1 MNDEVNE
8 LLLEELKA
16 RKEKRERCER
26 KEREDAGCS
35 CGCLGCFGV
44 LFLMSLLAGKV
55 SAAGWETVAEW
66 IEKVNIYVAIL
77 AGLLLYILGRSG
89 KLGGR

>member
-16 RKEKRERCER
+16 RKEKRERRER

-44 LFLMSLLAGKV
+44 LFLMSLLAGTV
-55 SAAGWETVAEW
+55 SAAGGETIAEW
-66 IEKVNIYVAIL
+66 IEKAGGYAAIL

>member
-1 MNDEVNE
+1 MSDEVNE

-16 RKEKRERCER
+16 RKEKRER
-26 KEREDAGCS
+26 KERENAGCG

-44 LFLMSLLAGKV
+44 LFLTSLLAGTV
-55 SAAGWETVAEW
+55 SAAGGETIAEW
-66 IEKVNIYVAIL
+66 IEKAGGYAVIL
-77 AGLLLYILGRSG
+77 AGLLLYVLGRSG

>member
-1 MNDEVNE
+1 MSDEVNE

-16 RKEKRERCER
+16 RKEKRER

-44 LFLMSLLAGKV
+44 LFLTSLLAGTV

-77 AGLLLYILGRSG
+77 AGLVIYYVLALSG
-89 KLGGR
+89 KSNGR